1 MKGIL
6 GRKIGMTQ
14 IFTEAGEVVPVTVVE
29 AGPVV
34 VTQVKTI
41 ENDGYNAVQVGF
53 GDAKEKSLNKPQKG
67 HLAAANT
74 LKKHLKEFRVE
85 SVDAYT
91 VGQEIKADVFAAG
104 EMIDVT
110 GISKGKGFQGPI
122 KRHGQSRGPESHG
135 SRYHR
140 RSGSMGACSY
150 PGRVFKNKKLAG
162 HMGSVKVTVQNLEVV
177 RVDADKNFILVKGAI
192 PGAKGSVVT
201 LKEAVKASK

>member
-14 IFTEAGEVVPVTVVE
+14 IFNEAGEVVPVTVVE

-53 GDAKEKSLNKPQKG
+53 VDAKEKSLNKPQKG

-140 RSGSMGACSY
+140 RPGSMGACSY

>member
-53 GDAKEKSLNKPQKG
+53 VDAKEKSLNKPQKG

-135 SRYHR
+135 SRYQR
-140 RSGSMGACSY
+140 RPDSMGACSY